1 MSELRRIVDQ
11 LERAFEGRAWSGPAL
26 REVLEGV
33 TPERAAARP
42 IPGAHT
48 IWELVLHVA
57 AWEDVVRRRLSGE
70 TVDLTEEE
78 NFPGVLDASARA
90 WKSALA
96 KLEAGN
102 HALRGAIARYDSAR
116 LDAPLDRQRSTA
128 YVLMHGAIQHDL
140 YHAGQIALL
149 RRGHRE

>member
-33 TPERAAARP
+33 TAERAAANP
-42 IPGAHT
+42 IPGAHS

-57 AWEDVVRRRLSGE
+57 AWEDVVRRRLGGE
-70 TVDLTEEE
+70 TVELTEEE
-78 NFPGVLDASARA
+78 NFPAVPDASAKA
-90 WKSALA
+90 WKAALA

-102 HALRGAIARYDSAR
+102 RALRETIARYDAAR

-128 YVLMHGAIQHDL
+128 YILMHGAIQHDL

-149 RRGHRE
+149 RKGRPA